1 MQQLIFQKMNAKYP
15 AMAQQRPAL
24 REDKNIMQ
32 GRHFLHI
39 PGPSPIPD
47 RILRAI
53 AMPIIDH
60 RSAEFAALGK
70 TVLEGSKAVFKTTQ
84 PVVIYP
90 SSGTGAWEAAIVN
103 TLSPGDTVLMA
114 ETGHFATLW
123 KNIATRFGIEVE
135 FMPGDW
141 RRGADPAAIEARLAE
156 DKARRIKA
164 VMVVHNETSTGATS
178 RVAEIHKAIDAAGH
192 PALFMVD
199 TISSLASVDYRHD
212 EWQVDVTVSGSQ
224 KGLMLPPGLGFNA
237 VSEKALA
244 ASKTNTLPR
253 SFWDWQEMIKINAS
267 GFFPYTPATNLLYGL
282 KEALAMLQ
290 EEGLDQV
297 FSRHQR
303 LASACRAA
311 VKAWGLEVL
320 CENPAEYSP
329 VLTAVLMPP
338 SHDADRFRKIALEK
352 FNISLGSGLGKVAG
366 KVFRIG
372 HLGECNELA
381 LLGALSGVEMG
392 LAAAGVPHRS
402 GGVSAAMADLEGR
415 EPGNEAKVAAVA

>member
-1 MQQLIFQKMNAKYP
+1 MQNNRQSRKRRQ
-15 AMAQQRPAL
+15 AL
-24 REDKNIMQ
+24 WEDKTIMQ

-70 TVLEGSKAVFKTTQ
+70 TVLEGSKAVFKTKQ

-135 FMPGDW
+135 FIPGDW

-156 DKARRIKA
+156 DKARTIRA

-178 RVAEIHKAIDAAGH
+178 RVAEIRKAIDAAGH

-253 SFWDWQEMIKINAS
+253 SFWDWQEMIKINAG

-282 KEALAMLQ
+282 KEALAMLE

-297 FSRHQR
+297 FSRHKR

-320 CENPAEYSP
+320 CENPAEQSP

-352 FNISLGSGLGKVAG
+352 YNISLGSGLGKVAG

-402 GGVSAAMADLEGR
+402 GGVAAAMAEFESADA
-415 EPGNEAKVAAVA
+415 GNQTKAVA

>member
-1 MQQLIFQKMNAKYP
+1 MPTAFERRDASLSPPAGET
-15 AMAQQRPAL
+15 AMASQ
-24 REDKNIMQ
+24 Q
-32 GRHFLHI
+32 GRHFLQI
-39 PGPSPIPD
+39 PGPSPVPD
-47 RILRAI
+47 RILRAMD
-53 AMPIIDH
+53 MPVIDH
-60 RSAEFAALGK
+60 RSAEFAKLGREVLDGAK
-70 TVLEGSKAVFKTTQ
+70 TVFKTAQ

-123 KNIATRFGIEVE
+123 RQIAARFGIEVE
-135 FMPGDW
+135 FIPGDW
-141 RRGADPAAIEARLAE
+141 RRGAEPAAIEARLAE
-156 DKARRIKA
+156 DRGHKIKA
-164 VMVVHNETSTGATS
+164 VMVVHNETSTGSTS
-178 RVAEIHKAIDAAGH
+178 RIAEIRKAIDKAGH

-224 KGLMLPPGLGFNA
+224 KGLMLPPGLSFNA
-237 VSEKALA
+237 ISEKAMA
-244 ASKTNTLPR
+244 ASKANRMPR
-253 SFWDWQEMIKINAS
+253 SYWDWQEMVKINAG

-282 KEALAMLQ
+282 KEAVTMLQ
-290 EEGLDQV
+290 EEGLDNV
-297 FSRHQR
+297 FARHQR
-303 LASACRAA
+303 LAAATRTA

-338 SHDADRFRKIALEK
+338 SHDADHYRKVTLEK

-372 HLGECNELA
+372 HLGECNELT
-381 LLGALSGVEMG
+381 LIGALSGVEMG

-402 GGVSAAMADLEGR
+402 GGVQAAMAALEER
-415 EPGNEAKVAAVA
+415 AEANTPKAAVA

>member
-1 MQQLIFQKMNAKYP
+1 MLQLIFQKMNAKRAIKP
-15 AMAQQRPAL
+15 L
-24 REDKNIMQ
+24 RRANLGEGKTIMQ

-70 TVLEGSKAVFKTTQ
+70 AVLEGSKAVFRTTQ

-103 TLSPGDTVLMA
+103 TLSSGDTVLMA

-123 KNIATRFGIEVE
+123 KNIATRFGVEVE
-135 FMPGDW
+135 FIPGDW

-178 RVAEIHKAIDAAGH
+178 RVAEIRKAIDAAGH

-244 ASKTNTLPR
+244 ASRTNTLPR
-253 SFWDWQEMIKINAS
+253 SYWDWQEMIKLSAG

-282 KEALAMLQ
+282 KEALTMLQ

-297 FSRHQR
+297 FARHQR

-311 VKAWGLEVL
+311 VRAWGLEVL
-320 CENPAEYSP
+320 CENPAEQSP

-372 HLGECNELA
+372 HLGECNELS
-381 LLGALSGVEMG
+381 LLGALTGVEMG
-392 LAAAGVPHRS
+392 LAAAGVPHRR
-402 GGVSAAMADLEGR
+402 GGVSAAMASFEGR
-415 EPGNEAKVAAVA
+415 EPGNEEPVAAVA

>member
-1 MQQLIFQKMNAKYP
+1 
-15 AMAQQRPAL
+15 
-24 REDKNIMQ
+24 MQ

-70 TVLEGSKAVFKTTQ
+70 AVLEGSKTVFKTKQ

-123 KNIATRFGIEVE
+123 KQIATRFGIEVE
-135 FMPGDW
+135 FIPGDW

-156 DKARRIKA
+156 DKGRTIKA

-178 RVAEIHKAIDAAGH
+178 RIAEIRQAIDAAGH

-212 EWQVDVTVSGSQ
+212 EWGVDVSVSGSQ
-224 KGLMLPPGLGFNA
+224 KGLMLPPGLSFNA

-253 SFWDWQEMIKINAS
+253 SFWDWQEMIKINAG

-282 KEALAMLQ
+282 KEALAMLE

-297 FSRHQR
+297 FTRHKR

-320 CENPAEYSP
+320 CENPAEQSP
-329 VLTAVLMPP
+329 VLTGVLMPP
-338 SHDADRFRKIALEK
+338 SHDADRFRRIALEK

-372 HLGECNELA
+372 HLGECNELS

-402 GGVSAAMADLEGR
+402 GGVAAAMADFEGR

>member
-1 MQQLIFQKMNAKYP
+1 
-15 AMAQQRPAL
+15 
-24 REDKNIMQ
+24 MQ

-60 RSAEFAALGK
+60 RSAEFAALGRH
-70 TVLEGSKAVFKTTQ
+70 VLEGSKAVFQTKQ

-123 KNIATRFGIEVE
+123 KQIATRFGIEVD
-135 FMPGDW
+135 FIPGDW
-141 RRGADPAAIEARLAE
+141 RHGADPAAIETKLTE

-178 RVAEIHKAIDAAGH
+178 RIAEIRKAIDAAGH

-199 TISSLASVDYRHD
+199 AISSLASVDYRHD

-244 ASKTNTLPR
+244 ASKANKLPR
-253 SFWDWQEMIKINAS
+253 SYWDWQEMIKLNAT

-290 EEGLDQV
+290 EEGLANV
-297 FSRHQR
+297 FARHKR
-303 LASACRAA
+303 LAAACRAA
-311 VKAWGLEVL
+311 VEAWGLEIL
-320 CENPAEYSP
+320 CQNPTEQSP

-338 SHDADRFRKIALEK
+338 SHDADRFRKVALEK
-352 FNISLGSGLGKVAG
+352 YNISLGSGLGKVAG

-372 HLGECNELA
+372 HLGECNELS
-381 LLGALSGVEMG
+381 LLGALSGVELG
-392 LAAAGVPHRS
+392 LSAAGVPHRS
-402 GGVSAAMADLEGR
+402 GGVAAAMASFEGKDQA
-415 EPGNEAKVAAVA
+415 NTASAVAGA